1 MSSAI
6 IFFSFMLVTSLT
18 SVLGISING
27 MAINR
32 IFYEMP
38 IGVVNSSI
46 ALYQKDGE
54 FNPYFNRTVLENN
67 IKTYLTKSLKGYV
80 PSYEID
86 FTYYRKTD
94 NNEYVID
101 GSVYRRQVDVYFACT
116 YSSFVRFEGRRGFEI
131 ERTDI

>member
-101 GSVYRRQVDVYFACT
+101 GSVYRRHA
-116 YSSFVRFEGRRGFEI
+116 
-131 ERTDI
+131 